1 VTKQTFIYKK
11 TPSSTNKAIT
21 RKMR

>member
-11 TPSSTNKAIT
+11 HPASTNKAIT